1 MARENAILPKT
12 LRETL
17 GDAVGDESINFGEAL
32 AHADGMKPHF
42 HAGLPHGHV
51 GQEGVSKI
59 ADLPAAPMNV
69 HAGTKIAYFGDL
81 LMNQD
86 YGEIQGPDGK
96 AVGVLTGWKDARGQ
110 PCRLDV
116 VKDLATKSNFSGL
129 PPPFNLKSQPGGTYV
144 MQIFVV
150 GAGGG
155 KVHIFKDVDLK
166 GQFLKM
172 ASCEPMCHGTGVV
185 YQYGNQYRAGRNAIC
200 YLLEKLGGLQV
211 RFSTLTAT
219 AKPAKRSTEW
229 DKKLEGYR
237 YIEKK
242 GPKSNNRN
250 QFMEFADK
258 EVNDPQSKIYGWE
271 ESRVI
276 QALRNHASGRINA
289 KRLTVWVLTL
299 KDFEPWFINEVLA
312 KILPT
317 LRRNG
322 VLWIG
327 QTRVGKSTASKTLA
341 FLMSMLEIDA
351 LEGDDGEGAP
361 EPSIV
366 TAKHFD
372 FFKGEHVERVLPAV
386 FDDGGLHKQDASV
399 LKAFLNPSEEDS
411 TLWARWWSSTFA
423 PGASRQAVNNSY
435 DNALEKRLVAAWR
448 QGQAMEIPLKQF
460 MNLIAPSLKQVTEE
474 EDMKALLARTHVV
487 VTTDARVY
495 FRLASDEFPEDGVAP
510 FFTYTKKTKPDLFN
524 YSPEARACL
533 SRYKDDPTSPNNYPT
548 DFKEKSEWSLNFAKR
563 LVRGEDVPTASIARG
578 ASLFGQPVH
587 SVQPEVVPPP
597 VGGSGS
603 GAASSSGLSGPSAVA
618 GMGCAGELSNVDAA
632 EQQAIYA
639 AMQDQFFEGN
649 KRDSGAL
656 VDLMS
661 PPRKRLAT
669 GARAP
674 FGCGGELSDVD
685 LAEQAAIYEQIQQA
699 FFNQNQV
706 LSGAQIDLTT
716 PPRQRPDTAGD
727 DFDLQAE
734 LERHLDLEE
743 ERERQLAEEARN
755 QAAEDAAG
763 QGGAMEE

>member
-59 ADLPAAPMNV
+59 ADLPAAPVNV

-110 PCRLDV
+110 PCRLDA

-129 PPPFNLKSQPGGTYV
+129 PPHFNLKSQPGGTYV

-150 GAGGG
+150 GAGEG

-211 RFSTLTAT
+211 RFSTLTAA

-250 QFMEFADK
+250 QFM

-299 KDFEPWFINEVLA
+299 KDFEPWFINEVLV

-327 QTRVGKSTASKTLA
+327 KTRVGKSTASKTLA

-386 FDDGGLHKQDASV
+386 FDDGDLRKQGASA

-411 TLWARWWSSTFA
+411 TLWARRGPNTFA

-435 DNALEKRLVAAWR
+435 DNALEKRLVADWR

-495 FRLASDEFPEDGVAP
+495 CRLASDEFPEDGVVP

-524 YSPEARACL
+524 YSPEARACFG
-533 SRYKDDPTSPNNYPT
+533 RYKDDPTSPNNYPT

-563 LVRGEDVPTASIARG
+563 LMRGEDVPTVSIIRG
-578 ASLFGQPVH
+578 ASLSGQPVH
-587 SVQPEVVPPP
+587 SVQPGVVPPP

-674 FGCGGELSDVD
+674 FGCGGKLSDVD

-706 LSGAQIDLTT
+706 LSGTQIDLTT

>member
-1 MARENAILPKT
+1 
-12 LRETL
+12 
-17 GDAVGDESINFGEAL
+17 
-32 AHADGMKPHF
+32 
-42 HAGLPHGHV
+42 
-51 GQEGVSKI
+51 
-59 ADLPAAPMNV
+59 
-69 HAGTKIAYFGDL
+69 
-81 LMNQD
+81 MNQD

-150 GAGGG
+150 GAGEG

-172 ASCEPMCHGTGVV
+172 ASCEPVCHGTGVV

-211 RFSTLTAT
+211 RFSALTAT
-219 AKPAKRSTEW
+219 AKPAERSTEW

-258 EVNDPQSKIYGWE
+258 GVNDPQSTIYGWE

-289 KRLTVWVLTL
+289 KRITVWVLTL

-317 LRRNG
+317 LRRDG

-327 QTRVGKSTASKTLA
+327 ETRVGKSTASKTLA

-351 LEGDDGEGAP
+351 HEGDDGEGAP

-366 TAKHFD
+366 TTKHFD

-386 FDDGGLHKQDASV
+386 FDDGDLHKQDASV
-399 LKAFLNPSEEDS
+399 LKAFLNPSEGGS
-411 TLWARWWSSTFA
+411 TLWARWGSSTFA

-460 MNLIAPSLKQVTEE
+460 MNLIAPSLKQVAEE
-474 EDMKALLARTHVV
+474 EDMKALPARTHVV

-495 FRLASDEFPEDGVAP
+495 SRLASDEFPEDGVVP

-524 YSPEARACL
+524 YSPEARACFG
-533 SRYKDDPTSPNNYPT
+533 RYKDDPTSPNNYPT

-563 LVRGEDVPTASIARG
+563 LMRGEGVPTASITRG

-603 GAASSSGLSGPSAVA
+603 GAASSGGLSGPSAVA

-706 LSGAQIDLTT
+706 LSGTHIDLTT

-734 LERHLDLEE
+734 LGRHLDLEE